1 MPRTTARHQWQSPSR
16 SPLRLTDSGT
26 LTVQARQLGLHGRE
40 GGWTTFGE
48 SFLAANSAALHS
60 LDVSAHFD
68 LASADLRLRLRAGGR
83 VGAVPLRSPITQ
95 KVIGGI
101 VVEPRFGWSGIGRV
115 LEAVGWSAAPE
126 VLHFPLVPGSARDVP
141 PWVLAGPIL
150 HAFADLLGKTTRG
163 FRAAE
168 QTREMPRGRIDW
180 KRYCNRQI
188 PRGQLHRLPCI
199 FPVLGPD
206 QTLLSFVH
214 WGLQCVLRSLLPYVM
229 TDPIAR
235 RLSAFGESLAALVK
249 DFPTRQ
255 PSHSQLDSLLR
266 GSGLPSEALRNGVQC
281 LGWLVDERGL
291 AGLNQTDGLAWRLA
305 MHDLFEAWVG
315 TLARTWGASFGGAVR
330 AGREGHVRIP
340 IHWETTGAGSL
351 KELVPDIVVEA
362 GDTVVIIDAK
372 YKAHF
377 EEMDDARWREIAEE
391 IQEEHRRDL
400 HQILAYC
407 AAYDAPR
414 VVAKLVYPMH
424 PATWRRLKEQRRSVT
439 RAIIPGHG
447 RQVELRLAGVPL
459 LLDTPYLCQEIVE
472 AWGPLR

>member
-1 MPRTTARHQWQSPSR
+1 
-16 SPLRLTDSGT
+16 
-26 LTVQARQLGLHGRE
+26 
-40 GGWTTFGE
+40 
-48 SFLAANSAALHS
+48 
-60 LDVSAHFD
+60 
-68 LASADLRLRLRAGGR
+68 
-83 VGAVPLRSPITQ
+83 
-95 KVIGGI
+95 
-101 VVEPRFGWSGIGRV
+101 
-115 LEAVGWSAAPE
+115 
-126 VLHFPLVPGSARDVP
+126 
-141 PWVLAGPIL
+141 
-150 HAFADLLGKTTRG
+150 
-163 FRAAE
+163 
-168 QTREMPRGRIDW
+168 
-180 KRYCNRQI
+180 
-188 PRGQLHRLPCI
+188 
-199 FPVLGPD
+199 
-206 QTLLSFVH
+206 
-214 WGLQCVLRSLLPYVM
+214 
-229 TDPIAR
+229 
-235 RLSAFGESLAALVK
+235 
-249 DFPTRQ
+249 
-255 PSHSQLDSLLR
+255 
-266 GSGLPSEALRNGVQC
+266 
-281 LGWLVDERGL
+281 
-291 AGLNQTDGLAWRLA
+291 